1 MSNEDIEAENA
12 TSEGSTQESGEVFA
26 ASSKEPEDEQLLGNL
41 LHLLVWLRTLEER
54 SLELLESSNQSEL
67 SDNEESPQ
75 SSFTDDME
83 GEEPDAE
90 TQNPTRDLLW
100 TLENTVETAVQTRR
114 LLLEVRQNTQ
124 EQKTLDALSVVRS
137 RLLGLNDVLGVSF
150 FNHSQAEESDDTQAA
165 ESQTTLVEEINN
177 SGFETRIMGNWF
189 ISHLRNYILDFDRAR
204 CDLTVAM
211 VEDDER
217 ESVAD
222 EDSYSSGSTGVLEN
236 GFHPSTTPPP
246 QDWNGPL
253 TGNMTELSR
262 WVRPNSERS
271 HRPIQNALR
280 NQSELLWGRV
290 QGGRLCEIYFESES
304 RFTQCEERRKE
315 ELKEN
320 DS

>member
-12 TSEGSTQESGEVFA
+12 TSEGSAQESGEVFA
-26 ASSKEPEDEQLLGNL
+26 ALSEEPEDVRLLGNL
-41 LHLLVWLRTLEER
+41 RDLLIWLRTLEER
-54 SLELLESSNQSEL
+54 SLELLESSSQSEL
-67 SDNEESPQ
+67 SENEESPQ
-75 SSFTDDME
+75 SSSTDDAE

-114 LLLEVRQNTQ
+114 LLLDVRPNTKDR
-124 EQKTLDALSVVRS
+124 KTRDAMSVVRS
-137 RLLGLNDVLGVSF
+137 RLLGLSDVLGVSF

-211 VEDDER
+211 VEDEKR

-222 EDSYSSGSTGVLEN
+222 EAFSISGSTDALRN
-236 GFHPSTTPPP
+236 GFHPAGTSPPAN
-246 QDWNGPL
+246 WHGPL
-253 TGNMTELSR
+253 TGNMTKLSN
-262 WVRPNSERS
+262 WVLPSSNDSAG
-271 HRPIQNALR
+271 HRPIQGAIKDDPPWVWGR
-280 NQSELLWGRV
+280 QIHRTKYQIFFRDQSE
-290 QGGRLCEIYFESES
+290 FESARDRS
-304 RFTQCEERRKE
+304 T
-315 ELKEN
+315 
-320 DS
+320 S